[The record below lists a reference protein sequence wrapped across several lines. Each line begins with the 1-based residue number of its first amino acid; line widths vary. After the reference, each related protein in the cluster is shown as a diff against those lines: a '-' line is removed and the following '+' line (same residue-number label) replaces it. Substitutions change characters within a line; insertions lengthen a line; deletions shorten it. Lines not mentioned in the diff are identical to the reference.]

1 MSASRRCCPCG
12 ERVVSLLFVLL
23 KDVLLKDVMGD
34 GNKLFDMV
42 APDAGAPFAL
52 LAAATHD
59 AASSSTAP
67 AVAIRADTLSM
78 RNPGAK

>member
-1 MSASRRCCPCG
+1 MSASC
-12 ERVVSLLFVLL
+12 SLLSVLL

-52 LAAATHD
+52 LAAVEAGD
-59 AASSSTAP
+59 EP
-67 AVAIRADTLSM
+67 RAIV
-78 RNPGAK
+78 PPKP